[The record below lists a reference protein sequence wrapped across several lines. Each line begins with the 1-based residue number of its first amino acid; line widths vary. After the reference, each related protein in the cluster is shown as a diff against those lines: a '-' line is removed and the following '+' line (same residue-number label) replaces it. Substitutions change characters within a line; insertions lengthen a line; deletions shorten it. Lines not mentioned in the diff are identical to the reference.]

1 MKAKSYIFYR
11 LRFTVGDITK
21 KESDKKAKRSFKSAA
36 FALGI
41 SVLADALDYLAAP
54 LFSIPIIGDV
64 FDIITT
70 GLLYS
75 ITKSKVSVVMN
86 LAEFIPFVGD
96 FLPVY
101 TVSTLIWI
109 LREYGYESFIRKLLG
124 LISNRR

>member
-1 MKAKSYIFYR
+1 MEE
-11 LRFTVGDITK
+11 ITR
-21 KESDKKAKRSFKSAA
+21 KETNRKTKRSFKSAA

-41 SVLADALDYLAAP
+41 SIIADSMDYLAAP

-64 FDIITT
+64 FDVITT

-75 ITKSKVSVVMN
+75 ITKSKVSVIMN

-109 LREYGYESFIRKLLG
+109 MREYGYESFFKKLLI
-124 LISNRR
+124 LISNKR

>member
-1 MKAKSYIFYR
+1 M
-11 LRFTVGDITK
+11 GEITR
-21 KESDKKAKRSFKSAA
+21 KETNRKTKRSFKSAA

-41 SVLADALDYLAAP
+41 SIIADSMDYLAAP

-64 FDIITT
+64 FDVITT
-70 GLLYS
+70 WLLYS
-75 ITKSKVSVVMN
+75 ITKSKVSVIMN

-109 LREYGYESFIRKLLG
+109 MREYGYESFFKKLLI
-124 LISNRR
+124 LLSNKR